1 MYKLNDLF
9 IRNLLN
15 INFDM
20 VLEKKYEF
28 FLRTKKINYY
38 YKNNDFLT
46 YGFII
51 KTINGFYE
59 IPIIGMKDI
68 RKKKKLN
75 KDLKYV
81 SNKKNIIRILKNKT
95 KIPEDILKNIIIKF
109 LYNNNKYI

>member
-38 YKNNDFLT
+38 
-46 YGFII
+46 
-51 KTINGFYE
+51 
-59 IPIIGMKDI
+59 
-68 RKKKKLN
+68 
-75 KDLKYV
+75 
-81 SNKKNIIRILKNKT
+81 
-95 KIPEDILKNIIIKF
+95 
-109 LYNNNKYI
+109 